1 MVFLFAV
8 YFKVFSEEEL
18 PARLLAAILGVV
30 ITAVITQLLLK
41 GQGDKERNAKRSAK
55 VFEERLVIYKAFLQK
70 LCDVVQDLKIE
81 PQEEI
86 QLQFQVANIAMHTGS
101 QSIREISE
109 NVREIIVKITNGED
123 DRNDMLAPLF
133 NIANVF
139 TKELYESTED
149 VIKVDSEDWKNT
161 LLNFHALLVQP
172 ETMDEYQRDV
182 DTATRETFGNN
193 DKLTIKQRLELIGAL
208 TNGAG
213 FKRYNYGQECLVH
226 DMCFDHSPKTGK
238 YIKGPKTVAVDLC
251 KDGDKLSI
259 VIFTRAYDENATRK
273 LVEGLWQGKE
283 PYKQWNAKAP
293 HKHLYRTFSIQ
304 TPAETIAQALSEL
317 LSQIAEYRKEVEKR
331 DE

>member
-1 MVFLFAV
+1 M
-8 YFKVFSEEEL
+8 
-18 PARLLAAILGVV
+18 
-30 ITAVITQLLLK
+30 
-41 GQGDKERNAKRSAK
+41 
-55 VFEERLVIYKAFLQK
+55 
-70 LCDVVQDLKIE
+70 QDLKIE

-101 QSIREISE
+101 KSIREISE
-109 NVREIIVKITNGED
+109 NVREIIVKIKNGED

-161 LLNFHALLVQP
+161 LLNFQALLVQP
-172 ETMDEYQRDV
+172 DTMDEYRRNV
-182 DTATRETFGNN
+182 DTATKEALGKS
-193 DKLTIKQRLELIGAL
+193 DHLTIKQRLDLIGAL
-208 TNGAG
+208 TDSAG

-226 DMCFDHSPKTGK
+226 DLYFDHSPKTGK

-251 KDGDKLSI
+251 KDGDNLSI
-259 VIFTRAYDENATRK
+259 VLFTRAYDENATRA

-283 PYKQWNAKAP
+283 PYNQWNAKAP
-293 HKHLYRTFSIQ
+293 HKHLYRIFPLQ

-317 LSQIAEYRKEVEKR
+317 LVKIAEYRKALEAK
-331 DE
+331 

>member
-1 MVFLFAV
+1 MVLLFAV
-8 YFKVFSEEEL
+8 YFKVFGEEEL

-109 NVREIIVKITNGED
+109 NVREIIVKIKNGED
-123 DRNDMLAPLF
+123 DRNDMLTPLF

-161 LLNFHALLVQP
+161 FKLPCLV
-172 ETMDEYQRDV
+172 
-182 DTATRETFGNN
+182 
-193 DKLTIKQRLELIGAL
+193 GA
-208 TNGAG
+208 AG
-213 FKRYNYGQECLVH
+213 NYGRV
-226 DMCFDHSPKTGK
+226 PTGCR
-238 YIKGPKTVAVDLC
+238 YRDQ
-251 KDGDKLSI
+251 GDI
-259 VIFTRAYDENATRK
+259 
-273 LVEGLWQGKE
+273 WQ
-283 PYKQWNAKAP
+283 Q
-293 HKHLYRTFSIQ
+293 R
-304 TPAETIAQALSEL
+304 
-317 LSQIAEYRKEVEKR
+317 
-331 DE
+331 

>member
-8 YFKVFSEEEL
+8 YFKVFGEEEL

-55 VFEERLVIYKAFLQK
+55 VFEERLIIYKAFLQK

-109 NVREIIVKITNGED
+109 NVREIIVKIKNGED

-161 LLNFHALLVQP
+161 LLNFQALLVQP
-172 ETMDEYQRDV
+172 DTMDEYRRNV
-182 DTATRETFGNN
+182 DTATKEALGKS
-193 DKLTIKQRLELIGAL
+193 DHLTIKQRLDLIGAL
-208 TNGAG
+208 TNSAG

-226 DMCFDHSPKTGK
+226 DLYFDHSPKTGK

-259 VIFTRAYDENATRK
+259 VLFTRAYDENATRA

-283 PYKQWNAKAP
+283 PYNQWNAKAP
-293 HKHLYRTFSIQ
+293 HKYLYHTFPLQ

-317 LSQIAEYRKEVEKR
+317 LVQIAEYRKALEAK
-331 DE
+331 

>member
-8 YFKVFSEEEL
+8 YFKVFGEEEL

-109 NVREIIVKITNGED
+109 NVREIIVKIKNGED

-161 LLNFHALLVQP
+161 LLNFQALLVQP

-182 DTATRETFGNN
+182 DAATRETFGNN

-226 DMCFDHSPKTGK
+226 DMYFDHSPKTGK

-251 KDGDKLSI
+251 KDGDNLSI
-259 VIFTRAYDENATRK
+259 VLFTRTYDENATRK
-273 LVEGLWQGKE
+273 LVEGLWQGK
-283 PYKQWNAKAP
+283 KQYNRWTAKAP

-317 LSQIAEYRKEVEKR
+317 LALIAEYRKALEAK
-331 DE
+331 

>member
-8 YFKVFSEEEL
+8 YFKVFGEEEL

-55 VFEERLVIYKAFLQK
+55 VFEERLIIYKAFLQK

-101 QSIREISE
+101 KSIREISE
-109 NVREIIVKITNGED
+109 NVREIIVKIKNGED

-161 LLNFHALLVQP
+161 LLNFQALLVQP
-172 ETMDEYQRDV
+172 DTMDEYRRNV
-182 DTATRETFGNN
+182 DTATKEALGKS
-193 DKLTIKQRLELIGAL
+193 DHLTIKQ
-208 TNGAG
+208 
-213 FKRYNYGQECLVH
+213 
-226 DMCFDHSPKTGK
+226 
-238 YIKGPKTVAVDLC
+238 
-251 KDGDKLSI
+251 
-259 VIFTRAYDENATRK
+259 
-273 LVEGLWQGKE
+273 
-283 PYKQWNAKAP
+283 
-293 HKHLYRTFSIQ
+293 
-304 TPAETIAQALSEL
+304 QA
-317 LSQIAEYRKEVEKR
+317 
-331 DE
+331 

>member
-1 MVFLFAV
+1 MISGFAV
-8 YFKVFSEEEL
+8 F
-18 PARLLAAILGVV
+18 GVV

-55 VFEERLVIYKAFLQK
+55 VFEERLIIYKAFLQK

-86 QLQFQVANIAMHTGS
+86 QLQFQVANIAMHTSS

-109 NVREIIVKITNGED
+109 NVREIIVKIKNGED

-161 LLNFHALLVQP
+161 LLNFQALLVQP
-172 ETMDEYQRDV
+172 DTMDEYRRNV
-182 DTATRETFGNN
+182 DTATKEALGKS
-193 DKLTIKQRLELIGAL
+193 DHLTIKQRLDLIGAL
-208 TNGAG
+208 TNSAG

-226 DMCFDHSPKTGK
+226 DLYFDHSPKTGK

-251 KDGDKLSI
+251 KDGDNLSI
-259 VIFTRAYDENATRK
+259 VFFTRAYDENATRA

-283 PYKQWNAKAP
+283 PYYQWNAKAP
-293 HKHLYRTFSIQ
+293 HKYLYRAFPQQ
-304 TPAETIAQALSEL
+304 TPAEDIAHTLSEL
-317 LSQIAEYRKEVEKR
+317 LVLIVEYRTLNN
-331 DE
+331 

>member
-1 MVFLFAV
+1 M
-8 YFKVFSEEEL
+8 
-18 PARLLAAILGVV
+18 
-30 ITAVITQLLLK
+30 
-41 GQGDKERNAKRSAK
+41 
-55 VFEERLVIYKAFLQK
+55 
-70 LCDVVQDLKIE
+70 QDLKIE

-109 NVREIIVKITNGED
+109 NVREIIVKIKNGED
-123 DRNDMLAPLF
+123 DRNDMLTPLF

-193 DKLTIKQRLELIGAL
+193 DKLTIKQRLDLIGAL
-208 TNGAG
+208 TNSAG
-213 FKRYNYGQECLVH
+213 FKRYNYGQECIVH
-226 DMCFDHSPKTGK
+226 DLYFDHSPKTGK

-251 KDGDKLSI
+251 KDGDNLSI
-259 VIFTRAYDENATRK
+259 VIFTRAYDENATRA
-273 LVEGLWQGKE
+273 LVEGLWQGRE

-293 HKHLYRTFSIQ
+293 HKYLYRAFPQQ
-304 TPAETIAQALSEL
+304 TPAEDIAHTLSEL
-317 LSQIAEYRKEVEKR
+317 LALIVEYRTLNN
-331 DE
+331 